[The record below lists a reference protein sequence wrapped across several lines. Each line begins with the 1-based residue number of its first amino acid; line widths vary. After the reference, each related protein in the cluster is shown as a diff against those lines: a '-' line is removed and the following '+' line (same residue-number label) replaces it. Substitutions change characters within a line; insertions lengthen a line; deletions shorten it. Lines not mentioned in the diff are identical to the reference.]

1 MPPPDTSSASNIYSE
16 GSHSVDSMGAFVLEK
31 DFFQIDL
38 SLYVVSRYSRTVVST
53 DLCIDSVAD

>member
-1 MPPPDTSSASNIYSE
+1 MPPPYTSSASNIYSE
-16 GSHSVDSMGAFVLEK
+16 GSHSVDSMGEFILDK

-38 SLYVVSRYSRTVVST
+38 SLYVASRCSRTGVNN